1 MSAPRRAPRLTVF
14 GAGSWGTTFAQVL
27 ADGGAEVTLWARRE
41 EVAREIGT
49 QHRNSAYLGDHELP
63 ASLRA
68 TADVAAALE
77 GADGVVVAIPAQSM
91 RATLAPWPALPAVP
105 VLSLTKGIERGTD
118 ARISEILARAGG
130 ADPSLVG
137 VLSGPNLSGE
147 IAERR
152 PCASVVAAP
161 DEALAETFASWC
173 SAPYLRAYT
182 STDVV
187 GVEVA
192 GAVKNVIAIAVG
204 AATGLGHG
212 HNTTASLITRGL
224 AEITRLGVSLGGRR
238 ETFPGLAGMGDLVAT
253 CSSPL
258 SRNHR
263 LGLALGRGLDVAAAA
278 AEVGQTAEGVATAR
292 AVADIA
298 ARHGVDMPITRSVV
312 AVVDHGARI
321 DEVTTALL
329 SRSVRPE

>member
-1 MSAPRRAPRLTVF
+1 MTTALRLAVL

-27 ADGGAEVTLWARRE
+27 ADGGAQVSLWARRE
-41 EVAREIGT
+41 QVAREIREE
-49 QHRNSAYLGDHELP
+49 HRNRTYLGEHELP
-63 ASLRA
+63 AAVHGSSRWEE
-68 TADVAAALE
+68 ALE
-77 GADGVVVAIPAQSM
+77 GADGIVLAIPAQSM
-91 RATLAPWPALPAVP
+91 RATLASRPPLPAVP

-118 ARISEILARAGG
+118 ARLSEIVVDAGG
-130 ADPSLVG
+130 ADREAVG
-137 VLSGPNLSGE
+137 VLSGPNLSAE

-161 DEALAETFASWC
+161 SQELAEVLAAWC
-173 SAPYLRAYT
+173 EAPYLRAYT
-182 STDVV
+182 STDVL
-187 GVEVA
+187 GVEIA

-204 AATGLGHG
+204 AAAGLGHG

-224 AEITRLGVSLGGRR
+224 AEITRLGVALGGRR
-238 ETFPGLAGMGDLVAT
+238 ETFSGLAGMGDLVAT
-253 CSSPL
+253 CASPL

-263 LGLALGRGLDVAAAA
+263 LGLALGRGLDVSAAA

-292 AVADIA
+292 AVADLA
-298 ARHGVDMPITRSVV
+298 ARLDVDMPITRAVV

-329 SRSVRPE
+329 SRPLRPE